1 VRRGGLA
8 LGAGYF
14 ALFATVG
21 VFQPYWPM
29 HLSTLG
35 FSAATIGVLLGLF
48 NAVRVASPLATAV
61 LADRMMDRR
70 PLMVALGV
78 GMLAAATGLVG
89 VASIGWVAL
98 TLALYSI
105 GFNGLLPVYDA
116 HALDWL
122 GQGRHH
128 YGRLRVWGSLGFV
141 VASAATGLWVQH
153 VGPTAIPW
161 ALLVGVLATA
171 VVLVAMPVA
180 QPQAHPKV
188 TLSVSV
194 RQWLAEPGLMRF
206 LGICFLQMAGFGAYY
221 GFYTLY
227 LQSHGYQAAV
237 IGAYWAFAVVAEM
250 AMFLTGP
257 WVLGR
262 VSLQRLLQI
271 AVLGSVVRWAV
282 VALFPERAI
291 VMWCAQI
298 LHLAGFAL
306 FHSVSVLLAPTLLPS
321 GFGARAQA
329 LVSSVGWGAGGIV
342 GSLVAGALW
351 TWVGPG
357 AVFVGAWVFAVLA
370 FILAIK
376 PLSRSISG

>member
-1 VRRGGLA
+1 VKRGGLA

-14 ALFATVG
+14 AFFATVG
-21 VFQPYWPM
+21 VFQPYWPA
-29 HLSTLG
+29 HLSALG

-48 NAVRVASPLATAV
+48 NAVRVASPLVTAV
-61 LADRMMDRR
+61 FADRMTDRR
-70 PLMVALGV
+70 PLMVALGF
-78 GMLAAATGLVG
+78 GMLASAALLLG
-89 VASIGWVAL
+89 VSSVVWMAL
-98 TLALYSI
+98 ALALYGL

-122 GQGRHH
+122 GEERHH

-141 VASAATGLWVQH
+141 VASAVTGLWVQRT
-153 VGPTAIPW
+153 GTAVIPW
-161 ALLVGVLATA
+161 ALLLGVLATA
-171 VVLVAMPVA
+171 GVLLWMPMA
-180 QPQAHPKV
+180 RPHAHPKA
-188 TLSVSV
+188 TLSFSAKEL
-194 RQWLAEPGLMRF
+194 LAEPGLLRF

-250 AMFLTGP
+250 AMFLAGP
-257 WVLGR
+257 WVLAR
-262 VSLQRLLQI
+262 VSLQRLLQV
-271 AVLGSVVRWAV
+271 AVFGSAVRWAV
-282 VALFPERAI
+282 VALYPDHAT

-321 GFGARAQA
+321 GFGVRAQA

-342 GSLVAGALW
+342 GSLMAGALW
-351 TWVGPG
+351 TWVGPW

-370 FILAIK
+370 FVLALK
-376 PLSRSISG
+376 PLSRAISA